1 MTQVR
6 IDISKSATLKSNDW
20 CKGDVV
26 TKQKD
31 CKEDTDIMTDD
42 DQQSLLH
49 QSALTVK
56 RSVRK
61 NTDGDRHN

>member
-6 IDISKSATLKSNDW
+6 IDISQSTTI
-20 CKGDVV
+20 GDVV
-26 TKQKD
+26 TKQKPCRED
-31 CKEDTDIMTDD
+31 DTDIMTD

-61 NTDGDRHN
+61 NTDTT

>member
-6 IDISKSATLKSNDW
+6 IDILQSTAI
-20 CKGDVV
+20 GDVV
-26 TKQKD
+26 TKQKPCRED
-31 CKEDTDIMTDD
+31 DTDIMTD

-61 NTDGDRHN
+61 NTDTN

>member
-6 IDISKSATLKSNDW
+6 IDILQSTAI
-20 CKGDVV
+20 GDVV
-26 TKQKD
+26 TKQKPCRED
-31 CKEDTDIMTDD
+31 DTDIMTDD
-42 DQQSLLH
+42 QQSLLHH

-61 NTDGDRHN
+61 NTDTN